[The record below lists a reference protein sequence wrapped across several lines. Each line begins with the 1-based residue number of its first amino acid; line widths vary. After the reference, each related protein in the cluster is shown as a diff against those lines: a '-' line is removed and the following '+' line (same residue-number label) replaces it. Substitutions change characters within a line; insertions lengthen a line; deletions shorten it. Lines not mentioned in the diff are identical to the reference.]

1 VKSAIVP
8 YFRELGTLLCDLTAD
23 DINEFYDVQL
33 DRIKGVTVQKYHGN
47 ISMAIKYA
55 LKKNLIQHTVMD
67 RVERPQAERYAAT
80 FLKQS
85 EVVALFDAVKG
96 HKLELGVMLGAFYGL
111 RRGEIVGLRW
121 SAIDFEANTISIE
134 HTVTMINL
142 DGKSM
147 IFADDTVKTKSSFRT
162 LPLIP
167 AFRAKLLEI
176 RETQQGFKKLCGR
189 SWNKLGNDY
198 VYTDQLGNR
207 VHPNYLSREFPV
219 FLVKHGFRKMRFHDT
234 RHSCAS
240 LLLANGVPLKQIQE
254 WLGHSK
260 FSFTADSY
268 AHLEYDSKLSA
279 AQSMSWINQTSY
291 GRLLSSEPA
300 TT

>member
-1 VKSAIVP
+1 LARIYQP
-8 YFRELGTLLCDLTAD
+8 DCQIYLCAW
-23 DINEFYDVQL
+23 
-33 DRIKGVTVQKYHGN
+33 
-47 ISMAIKYA
+47 
-55 LKKNLIQHTVMD
+55 
-67 RVERPQAERYAAT
+67 AT
-80 FLKQS
+80 
-85 EVVALFDAVKG
+85 
-96 HKLELGVMLGAFYGL
+96 
-111 RRGEIVGLRW
+111 
-121 SAIDFEANTISIE
+121 
-134 HTVTMINL
+134 
-142 DGKSM
+142 
-147 IFADDTVKTKSSFRT
+147 
-162 LPLIP
+162 
-167 AFRAKLLEI
+167 LLEI

-198 VYTDQLGNR
+198 VYTDPLGNR

-279 AQSMSWINQTSY
+279 AQSMTWINQTSY
-291 GRLLSSEPA
+291 GRLLSSGPA